1 MAEFE
6 FTEEQR
12 DLRALVRAFCADA
25 WPETEVRRLMDTP
38 DGFDPEVWRRLG
50 GDLGILGL
58 AVSEE
63 YGGEGRGI
71 VDLAIIADECGRVVA
86 CSPFLSTIALSATAL
101 LHSADD
107 GPKRE
112 LLAGIIRGQK
122 VIALAA
128 TDAAGHWQPTGESV
142 TATEKSGAWTLNGT
156 QSHVIDGAAASD
168 LLVLAQTPTGPALF
182 LVDPAAQGVT
192 RKPQTTLDQTRRMAI
207 VTLLNV
213 PGTVVGALGG
223 AAEAV
228 AHARDVAAVVLAA
241 EAVGGSQSLL
251 DISVEYAKARL
262 QFGRPIG
269 GFQGVKHR
277 CANML
282 VAVEDARSTAY
293 HAAWALDDDS
303 IDDIRVAVDLA
314 TVVTADAYRQV
325 AKDTVQV
332 HGGIGFTWEHPTHLY
347 YKRAASDAALL
358 GGRAA
363 ASERLAAGVLDAAS

>member
-12 DLRALVRAFCADA
+12 DLRAMVRTFCADA

-38 DGFDPEVWRRLG
+38 DGFDREVWRRLG

-58 AVSEE
+58 AVPEE

-71 VDLAIIADECGRVVA
+71 VDLVIIAEECGRALA
-86 CSPFLSTIALSATAL
+86 CSPFLSTVALSATAL
-101 LHSADD
+101 LHSSDD
-107 GPKRE
+107 GPKKE
-112 LLAGIIRGQK
+112 LLSDIISGQK
-122 VIALAA
+122 VVALAA
-128 TDAAGHWQPTGESV
+128 TDAAGQWQPATGSV
-142 TATEKSGAWTLNGT
+142 TASEKSGGWTLSGA
-156 QSHVIDGAAASD
+156 QAHVIDGAAAD
-168 LLVLAQTPTGPALF
+168 ALLVLAQTPKGPTLF

-192 RKPQTTLDQTRRMAI
+192 RETQKTLDQTRRMAI
-207 VTLLNV
+207 VKLLEA
-213 PGTVVGALGG
+213 PGAVVGDLGGGG
-223 AAEAV
+223 AAV
-228 AHARDVAAVVLAA
+228 DHARDVAAVVLAA
-241 EAVGGSQSLL
+241 EAVGGSQRLL
-251 DISVEYAKARL
+251 DISVEYAKTRL

-277 CANML
+277 CADML

-293 HAAWALDDDS
+293 HAAWALDDDNV
-303 IDDIRVAVDLA
+303 DDVRVAVDLA
-314 TVVTADAYRQV
+314 TVVTADAYRRV
-325 AKDTVQV
+325 AKATVQV

-363 ASERLAAGVLDAAS
+363 ASDRLAAGVLDAAS

>member
-12 DLRALVRAFCADA
+12 DMRALVRTFCADA

-38 DGFDPEVWRRLG
+38 EGFDREVWRRLG

-58 AVSEE
+58 AVPEE

-71 VDLAIIADECGRVVA
+71 VDLAIIAEECGRVVA
-86 CSPFLSTIALSATAL
+86 CSPFLSTVALSATAL
-101 LHSADD
+101 LHSADE
-107 GPKRE
+107 GPRKA
-112 LLAGIIRGQK
+112 LLTEIITGQK
-122 VIALAA
+122 VVALAA
-128 TDAAGHWQPTGESV
+128 TDASGQWQPANGSV
-142 TATEKSGAWTLNGT
+142 TAAQVSDGWTLTGA
-156 QSHVIDGAAASD
+156 QSHVIDGAAAD
-168 LLVLAQTPTGPALF
+168 ALLVLAQTPSGPTLF
-182 LVDPAAQGVT
+182 LVDPSAPGVT
-192 RKPQTTLDQTRRMAI
+192 REPQTTLDQTRRMAV
-207 VTLLNV
+207 VTLRDA
-213 PGTVVGALGG
+213 PGTVVGAVGG
-223 AAEAV
+223 GDEAV
-228 AHARDVAAVVLAA
+228 AKARDVGAVVLAA
-241 EAVGGSQSLL
+241 EAVGGSQRLL
-251 DISVEYAKARL
+251 DISVEYAKTRL

-277 CANML
+277 CADML

-303 IDDIRVAVDLA
+303 VDDARVAVDLA
-314 TVVTADAYRQV
+314 TVVTADAYRRV